1 MSNIESKGVIGT
13 TDQCPH
19 CKHIIPSPHCSQ
31 NIRTWAAKLSW
42 GNENRHAID
51 SLFIIE
57 TQLAELAHLR
67 TENARL
73 RQIEADAKAANLI
86 GPDGKFRELCVDARH
101 PLPLLGDGSLYV
113 NNGRVWHCVA
123 GHPFRNV
130 CVEGIRIVW
139 TSQGWVFEFDDF
151 DLPLNNCYST
161 ALAAI
166 EAARKDHT

>member
-73 RQIEADAKAANLI
+73 RQIEADAKACE
-86 GPDGKFRELCVDARH
+86 RETVYGGGLC
-101 PLPLLGDGSLYV
+101 PTCL
-113 NNGRVWHCVA
+113 
-123 GHPFRNV
+123 
-130 CVEGIRIVW
+130 E
-139 TSQGWVFEFDDF
+139 
-151 DLPLNNCYST
+151 
-161 ALAAI
+161 LAAGACRRVASI
-166 EAARKDHT
+166 SPRN

>member
-1 MSNIESKGVIGT
+1 MNKLPDLIEELRMLLGRNVTSAGF
-13 TDQCPH
+13 
-19 CKHIIPSPHCSQ
+19 
-31 NIRTWAAKLSW
+31 IRD
-42 GNENRHAID
+42 RAI
-51 SLFIIE
+51 
-57 TQLAELAHLR
+57 AEL
-67 TENARL
+67 TRL

-161 ALAAI
+161 PQPAD
-166 EAARKDHT
+166 AAREEKA